1 MSSPTFADSKPPTM
15 APPPPTAKRVVPATA
30 FPPTGGMKANMTVAP
45 PRTAGQAIT
54 KAAPSSDGKA
64 SQQRRLHLP
73 RTAKQAF
80 NHGHILLRRPHITCN
95 YARIVSNSAVPLTN
109 TFAEIQW
116 LPASYYSSS
125 DGGNTYTCQYDHW
138 IGTVGRDGSQIGI
151 DYNSE
156 TNPSYAPN
164 PQSTMAIK
172 YDYRKYSIDY
182 GCSSP
187 NLKTGICASPIVFV
201 STRVRPTQLSYHEK
215 REIDRVVDAV
225 FAPYCRSADDI
236 PLQQYDDN
244 KPDCSLP
251 LQPQDCANS
260 TLRVMGINT
269 DLLIGLTLEDP

>member
-1 MSSPTFADSKPPTM
+1 MLAKTLLGVCAVAALSLHGSSAQRNYSSSYVQSNYRNTDRSYHKKCGFPNAIPPWESHKPEDVHGLWYIY
-15 APPPPTAKRVVPATA
+15 R
-30 FPPTGGMKANMTVAP
+30 
-45 PRTAGQAIT
+45 QYL
-54 KAAPSSDGKA
+54 SSDDTNTLNNIFGVYGLNA
-64 SQQRRLHLP
+64 
-73 RTAKQAF
+73 T
-80 NHGHILLRRPHITCN
+80 
-95 YARIVSNSAVPLTN
+95 AVPLTN
-109 TFAEIQW
+109 IFAENQW
-116 LPASYYSSS
+116 LPSSYYSST

-138 IGTVGRDGSQIGI
+138 IGSVGRDGSQIGI

-156 TNPSYAPN
+156 TNPAYAPN

-187 NLKTGICASPIVFV
+187 NLKTGICASPIVYV

-215 REIDRVVDAV
+215 METDRVVDAV

-260 TLRVMGINT
+260 TLQVMGIDT
-269 DLLIGLTLEDP
+269 DIFVGLTRVEIPTAFGRF

>member
-1 MSSPTFADSKPPTM
+1 MAAALKEIIVLPMCSPITAI
-15 APPPPTAKRVVPATA
+15 PTAATTRSVA
-30 FPPTGGMKANMTVAP
+30 FPTPFLRGKAINRKMYVTGNLQNFSYTYYAVHGLWYIY
-45 PRTAGQAIT
+45 RQYL
-54 KAAPSSDGKA
+54 SSDDTNTLNNIFGVYGLNA
-64 SQQRRLHLP
+64 
-73 RTAKQAF
+73 T
-80 NHGHILLRRPHITCN
+80 
-95 YARIVSNSAVPLTN
+95 AVPLTN
-109 TFAEIQW
+109 IFAENQW
-116 LPASYYSSS
+116 LPSSYYSST

-138 IGTVGRDGSQIGI
+138 IGSVGRDGSQIGI

-156 TNPSYAPN
+156 TNPAYAPN

-187 NLKTGICASPIVFV
+187 NLKTGICASPIVYV

-215 REIDRVVDAV
+215 METDRVVDAV

-260 TLRVMGINT
+260 TLQVMGIDT
-269 DLLIGLTLEDP
+269 DIFVGLTRVEIPTAFGRF